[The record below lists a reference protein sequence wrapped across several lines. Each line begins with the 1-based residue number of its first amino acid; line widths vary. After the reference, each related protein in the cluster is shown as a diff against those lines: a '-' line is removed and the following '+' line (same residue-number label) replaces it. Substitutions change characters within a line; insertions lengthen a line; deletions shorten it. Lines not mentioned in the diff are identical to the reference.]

1 MTSES
6 CCVESQPMESQP
18 AESRRIRVLL
28 VDDHSIMREGLQS
41 MLAGSEELEV
51 VGQARD
57 GEEAVRAAAELSPDV
72 VVMDVMM
79 PNKDGVEACRE
90 IMDAAPDIRV
100 VMLTASTE
108 EDAVIEAVAAGAT
121 GYLQKV
127 SGMDRLLDTIR
138 QVAAGELRL
147 PADVVRRVFE
157 GIRRG
162 AEPEDESG
170 PLTQRERE
178 ILALF
183 CRGLSYAQIAELRE
197 VRPVTIRNA
206 IYAIQGKLEM
216 RSKQEIVVWA
226 VRNGLLDD

>member
-6 CCVESQPMESQP
+6 CGVESQRMDSQP
-18 AESRRIRVLL
+18 VESRRIRVLL

-57 GEEAVRAAAELSPDV
+57 GEEAVRAAAELLPDV

-90 IMDAAPDIRV
+90 IMDAAPGIRV

-183 CRGLSYAQIAELRE
+183 CRGLSYARIAEIRE

-206 IYAIQGKLEM
+206 IYAIQGKLEV

>member
-6 CCVESQPMESQP
+6 CCVESQRMDSQP
-18 AESRRIRVLL
+18 VESRRIRVLL

-90 IMDAAPDIRV
+90 IMDAAPDVRV
-100 VMLTASTE
+100 IMLTASTE

-183 CRGLSYAQIAELRE
+183 CRGMSYARIAELRE

-216 RSKQEIVVWA
+216 GSKQEIVVWA
-226 VRNGLLDD
+226 VQNGLLDG

>member
-1 MTSES
+1 M
-6 CCVESQPMESQP
+6 QP
-18 AESRRIRVLL
+18 ESRRIRVLL
-28 VDDHSIMREGLQS
+28 VDDHSIMREGLQA

-57 GEEAVRAAAELSPDV
+57 GEEAVRTAAELSPDV

-162 AEPEDESG
+162 AEPEDENG
-170 PLTQRERE
+170 PLTRRERE

-183 CRGLSYAQIAELRE
+183 CRGMSYARIAEIRE

-206 IYAIQGKLEM
+206 IYAIQGKLEV
-216 RSKQEIVVWA
+216 RSKQKIVVWA
-226 VRNGLLDD
+226 VQNGLLDG

>member
-6 CCVESQPMESQP
+6 CGVESQRMESQP
-18 AESRRIRVLL
+18 VESRRIRVLL

-90 IMDAAPDIRV
+90 IMDAAPDVRV
-100 VMLTASTE
+100 IMLTASTE

-138 QVAAGELRL
+138 EVAAGELRL
-147 PADVVRRVFE
+147 PPDVVRRVFE

-162 AEPEDESG
+162 GEPEDESG
-170 PLTQRERE
+170 PLTRRERE

-183 CRGLSYAQIAELRE
+183 CRGLSYARIAEIRE

-216 RSKQEIVVWA
+216 GSKQEIVVWA

>member
-1 MTSES
+1 MTTES
-6 CCVESQPMESQP
+6 CGVESPCMESQP
-18 AESRRIRVLL
+18 VESRRIRVLL
-28 VDDHSIMREGLQS
+28 VDDHSIMREGLQA

-183 CRGLSYAQIAELRE
+183 CRGLSYARIAELRE

-216 RSKQEIVVWA
+216 GSKQEVVVWA
-226 VRNGLLDD
+226 VRNGVLDD